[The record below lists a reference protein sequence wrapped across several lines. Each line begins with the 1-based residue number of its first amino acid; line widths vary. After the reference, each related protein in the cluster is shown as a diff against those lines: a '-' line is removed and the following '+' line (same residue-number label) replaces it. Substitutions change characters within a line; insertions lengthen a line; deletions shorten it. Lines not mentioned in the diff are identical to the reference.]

1 MIVAGFIIV
10 GSTLKVDLVWELAD
24 FFNGLMVIPNALA
37 LLALSGVVVSI
48 SRKFGNKLRQEKEH

>member
-1 MIVAGFIIV
+1 MAGFINV
-10 GSTLKVDLVWELAD
+10 GSSLKVELVRELAD

-37 LLALSGVVVSI
+37 LLALCGVVVSI